1 MITSRIRKIA
11 IAGVLSAVVIVL
23 GLTGLGFILL
33 PLGAISILHVP
44 VIIGAILEGPLT
56 GLFIGLLFGIFSI
69 IQAALLAVSPVDL
82 AFLHYPFIAIVPRIL
97 IGPAAWA
104 VYALISGTSRA
115 ESGDPA
121 GFKPHVLRE
130 SIGVAAAAVTGTLV
144 NTVLVL
150 SALVLF
156 VPEVTFP
163 IALAVGITNGPVE
176 AGIAAAIALAVVL
189 TWKRIPRR
197 GGKSRLTREAE
208 KSAGQAGLDKRQ
220 DF

>member
-1 MITSRIRKIA
+1 VITNRIRKIA
-11 IAGVLSAVVIVL
+11 VAGVLSAVVIVL

-33 PLGAISILHVP
+33 PLGAVIILHIP
-44 VIIGAILEGPLT
+44 VLIGAILEGPLT

-104 VYALISGTSRA
+104 VYTLISGTLKVKSK
-115 ESGDPA
+115 DPVEL
-121 GFKPHVLRE
+121 KSPVLRE
-130 SIGVAAAAVTGTLV
+130 SIAVVTAAVAGTLV

-156 VPEVTFP
+156 VPEITVQ
-163 IALAVGITNGPVE
+163 IALVVGITNGPAE
-176 AGIAAAIALAVVL
+176 AGIAAVITLVVVL
-189 TWKRIPRR
+189 TWKRIPWR
-197 GGKSRLTREAE
+197 GGKSRLTRETE
-208 KSAGQAGLDKRQ
+208 KSAGQAGP
-220 DF
+220 